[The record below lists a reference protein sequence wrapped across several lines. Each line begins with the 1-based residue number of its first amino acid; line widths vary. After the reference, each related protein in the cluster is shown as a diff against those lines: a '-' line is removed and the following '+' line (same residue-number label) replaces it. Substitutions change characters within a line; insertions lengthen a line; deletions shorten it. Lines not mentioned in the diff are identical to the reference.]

1 MPAFGAGDGGSNPPG
16 AIICF
21 DHFFILSCIP
31 TRAIHACGEVFWMFE
46 IFNFGIW
53 FKFEDTGAKNHI
65 KERVNIYTEDNDVT
79 RRIHKKV

>member
-16 AIICF
+16 AIIVLIVSLPYF
-21 DHFFILSCIP
+21 SSL
-31 TRAIHACGEVFWMFE
+31 TKAIHACGEVFWMFE